1 MGLKAGS
8 NKVQKKDKNN
18 KKDKYN
24 VHLPGMQEITL
35 SEKGKKDGK
44 IEIRIK
50 WLKKRNFTG
59 LKFP

>member
-24 VHLPGMQEITL
+24 VHLPDMQEITL
-35 SEKGKKDGK
+35 SERRKKDGK
-44 IEIRIK
+44 IKAGIK
-50 WLKKRNFTG
+50 W
-59 LKFP
+59 